1 MTERRVL
8 RSAVAALSAAAV
20 LTAAACGGSD
30 GGSGG
35 GSDQSAGDTTGVTAT
50 SVKIGSHYPLTGR
63 AAPGYSKI
71 GPAAKAFFDYVN
83 DNGGVNGR
91 KIDFVYRDDAYN
103 PAQTVQVVRQL
114 VLQDKV
120 FAVVGGLGTP
130 THTKV
135 VDFLNQSKVPD
146 LFVASGCQCWD
157 QPDKHPNTYGWQPDY
172 YREGKILGKYLA
184 GKFAGKKI
192 AYFFQNDDFG
202 QDGVRGLDQFIDKGQ
217 VVTRQTYQPGN
228 TDIGPQLTAIAQAK
242 ADLVVSFSIPAY
254 SALLKLGTLKLG
266 IAPQLVISNV
276 GSDPVTLS
284 GLLEAFAKQGGSK
297 VEGSQLLEGIIS
309 DAYLPTY
316 LGPEAASNSWVKLF
330 RKVHQKYL
338 SKTVFDGN
346 TEYGMAQAY
355 TFVQVLQRAGVN
367 PTRESLLKALDAG
380 GLTGPTMTPFGYG
393 PDSHSGV
400 TGAQIVRITKGVPVP
415 EGPPFTTD
423 DGTGPV
429 TPFTGTLVEAPANGI
444 PTS

>member
-1 MTERRVL
+1 MTESRVL
-8 RSAVAALSAAAV
+8 RSAVAALAAAAV
-20 LTAAACGGSD
+20 LTAAACGGSE

-35 GSDQSAGDTTGVTAT
+35 GADQSAGDSTGVTAT

-120 FAVVGGLGTP
+120 FALVGGLGTP

-135 VDFLNQSKVPD
+135 VDWLNQSKVPD

-157 QPDKHPNTYGWQPDY
+157 QPDKHPYTYGWQPDY

-184 GKFAGKKI
+184 EKFAGKKI

-202 QDGVRGLDQFIDKGQ
+202 KDGVRGLDQFIDKNQ
-217 VVTRQTYQPGN
+217 VVTRQAYQPGN

-242 ADLVVSFSIPAY
+242 ADVVVSFTIPAY

-284 GLLEAFAKQGGSK
+284 GLLEAFAKQGGSEVK
-297 VEGSQLLEGIIS
+297 GSQLIEGIIS
-309 DAYLPTY
+309 DAYLPAY
-316 LGPEAASNSWVKLF
+316 LGPEAASNSWVALF
-330 RKVHQKYL
+330 KKVHEKYL
-338 SKTVFDGN
+338 AKTVFDGN

-355 TFVQVLQRAGVN
+355 TFVQVLQRAGKN

-380 GLTGPTMTPFGYG
+380 GLTGPTTTPFGFSA
-393 PDSHSGV
+393 DSHSGV
-400 TGAQIVRITKGVPVP
+400 TGVQIVKITKGVPVP
-415 EGPPFTTD
+415 DGPPSTTD
-423 DGTGPV
+423 AATGAV
-429 TPFTGTLVEAPANGI
+429 TPFTGTPVEAPANGI
-444 PTS
+444 PPV